1 MPHNVIAR
9 LASTTAVALV
19 LAAATVAAHGDMA
32 AAAST
37 GAWQKRSQLVWDA
50 DTGKL
55 VRKAF
60 VAWDS
65 APELG
70 LEFVWEGNGAPD
82 GVINGEGRLVWRDKG
97 APAYDVTA
105 VYSDYRGAVK
115 NGRPDGD
122 GRLKLRNGLVYEGD
136 WRDGTMEGEGRL
148 RFANGEAFEGGFAD
162 GAPDGAG
169 RLTTLDGRVWNSVW
183 RDGEEIEREPADG
196 AVQLAQAGTVAVNV
210 YLDGKLNDE
219 FRAAQ
224 DEDGFDRYTYAVDD
238 SSGVLRI
245 QLASDEIMNLWKGDA
260 PIMATLRQGWSDHF
274 EDATQFGP
282 VFVVVDIANEENQT
296 AEVVG
301 AYLDIDESMS
311 DLQPYIDAY
320 GPADGC
326 NGRLQP
332 EFSLMNAGWGPVEN
346 AKLTYAFGTEA
357 EPGNQTFVAEIG
369 SFEDAAAP
377 SIAGGLEALGID
389 INRLQN
395 DNFQCVSE
403 DQFAAC
409 LADWQGSDLLAGLQ
423 GATFSDGNAQ
433 LLTRMW
439 GILEYEWTDAKGGRN
454 PRQSAV
460 VIDFPVLDV
469 GFGPECGA
477 GGPVERGFPTA
488 KLPLDQTNVRIPINY
503 TDTIAPREQKRFGLN
518 FVADKSS
525 RHQFRFVI
533 ELADGRTIASPDIDL
548 TYFVPRSP
556 AMN

>member
-1 MPHNVIAR
+1 MPRLHLVR
-9 LASTTAVALV
+9 LASTAAIAAVLATTPLV
-19 LAAATVAAHGDMA
+19 AGHDLAAAANA
-32 AAAST
+32 
-37 GAWQKRSQLVWDA
+37 GAWQKRSQLVWDQDA
-50 DTGKL
+50 GKL

-60 VAWDS
+60 VAWDP
-65 APELG
+65 APELD
-70 LEFVWEGNGAPD
+70 LEFVWEGAGAPD
-82 GVINGEGRLVWRDKG
+82 GVISGEGRLVWRERG

-122 GRLKLRNGLVYEGD
+122 GRLKLRNGLLYEGG
-136 WRDGTMEGEGRL
+136 WRDGAMEGQGKL

-169 RLTTLDGRVWNSVW
+169 RLTTIDGRVWNSVW
-183 RDGEEIEREPADG
+183 RDGEEIAREPAEG
-196 AVQLAQAGTVAVNV
+196 TVQLAQAGTVAVNV
-210 YLDGKLNDE
+210 YIDSRLNDE

-224 DEDGFDRYTYAVDD
+224 DEDGFDRYAYEIDD
-238 SSGVLRI
+238 SSGVLNVR
-245 QLASDEIMNLWKGDA
+245 LASDEIMNLWKGDA
-260 PIMATLRQGWSDHF
+260 PIIATLRQGISDYF
-274 EDATQFGP
+274 EDGTQFGP
-282 VFVVVDIANEENQT
+282 VFVVVDIANEESQT

-326 NGRLQP
+326 NARLQT
-332 EFSLMNAGWGPVEN
+332 EFSLMNSGWGPVEN
-346 AKLTYAFGTEA
+346 ARLTYAFGTEA

-389 INRLQN
+389 IGRLQN
-395 DNFQCVSE
+395 DSFQCASE

-439 GILEYEWTDAKGGRN
+439 GILEYTWTDAKGGSN

-460 VIDFPVLDV
+460 VIDFPLLDV

-477 GGPVERGFPTA
+477 GGPIERGFPTA

-525 RHQFRFVI
+525 RHLFRFVI

-548 TYFVPRSP
+548 TYFIPRMP

>member
-1 MPHNVIAR
+1 MFRSHLTR
-9 LASTTAVALV
+9 RASTVAIAAALAAVAI
-19 LAAATVAAHGDMA
+19 AAGQDIAGAAN
-32 AAAST
+32 S
-37 GAWQKRSQLVWDA
+37 GAWQKRSQLEWDA
-50 DTGKL
+50 DAGRL

-60 VAWDS
+60 VAWDP
-65 APELG
+65 APELD
-70 LEFVWEGNGAPD
+70 LEFVWEGTGSAE
-82 GVINGEGRLVWRDKG
+82 GVINGEGRLVWRKKG
-97 APAYDVTA
+97 APAYDVSA
-105 VYSDYRGAVK
+105 VYSDYQGSVK

-122 GRLKLRNGLVYEGD
+122 GRLKLRSGLLYEGD
-136 WRDGTMEGEGRL
+136 WRDGEMEGEGRL
-148 RFANGEAFEGGFAD
+148 RFANGEAFEGGFAA
-162 GAPDGAG
+162 GSPDGAG
-169 RLTTLDGRVWNSVW
+169 RLTTPDGRVWKSVW
-183 RDGEEIEREPADG
+183 RNGEEIERKPAEG
-196 AVQLAQAGTVAVNV
+196 YVQLVQAGTVAVNV
-210 YLDGKLNDE
+210 YLDSRLNDE

-224 DEDGFDRYTYAVDD
+224 DEDDFNRYIYRVDD

-245 QLASDEIMNLWKGDA
+245 QLASDEIMGLWKGDA
-260 PIMATLRQGWSDHF
+260 PIIATLRQGISDYF
-274 EDATQFGP
+274 EDSTQFGP

-311 DLQPYIDAY
+311 DLQPYVDAY

-326 NGRLQP
+326 NDRLQT

-346 AKLTYAFGTEA
+346 ARLTYVFGNEA

-369 SFEDAAAP
+369 SFEDAAMP

-389 INRLQN
+389 IDRLQN
-395 DNFQCVSE
+395 DSFQCASE

-409 LADWQGSDLLAGLQ
+409 LADWQNSDLLAGLR

-433 LLTRMW
+433 LLTRLW
-439 GILEYEWTDAKGGRN
+439 GILEYTWTDAKGGGN
-454 PRQSAV
+454 QRQSPV

-477 GGPVERGFPTA
+477 GGPIERGFPTA

-525 RHQFRFVI
+525 RHHFRFVI
-533 ELADGRTIASPDIDL
+533 ELADGRTVASPDIDL
-548 TYFVPRSP
+548 LYFIPRSP